1 MAVKEIEIELRP
13 MEIMRVKNVIR
24 GNALEKDIRIKFG
37 DEMDGS
43 SAIPCSTSTG
53 NINLRVLIKDEEEK
67 QKEIEEFVTWL
78 KNKWK

>member
-1 MAVKEIEIELRP
+1 MGIKTIDIELRP

-37 DEMDGS
+37 DEMEGS

-53 NINLRVLIKDEEEK
+53 NINLHVLIKEEEGK
-67 QKEIEEFVTWL
+67 QKEIEDFITWL
-78 KNKWK
+78 NDKWK

>member
-1 MAVKEIEIELRP
+1 MTVKEIEIELRP

-37 DEMDGS
+37 DEMEGA

-53 NINLRVLIKDEEEK
+53 NINLRILIKDEKEK
-67 QKEIEEFVTWL
+67 QKKIEEFITWL

>member
-1 MAVKEIEIELRP
+1 MGIKTINIELRP
-13 MEIMRVKNVIR
+13 MEIIRVKNVIR

-37 DEMDGS
+37 DEMEGS

-67 QKEIEEFVTWL
+67 QKEIEEFITWL
-78 KNKWK
+78 KEKWK